1 MLNSIRI
8 STLLIFIG
16 INLRFA
22 TENIINAIIFFMN
35 MESGSPDA
43 PCMPDMCGDVMMVVI
58 FAVAYMFIT
67 SAGVEKAINGV
78 NYNSHED
85 AGVRYLEVLRQLKN
99 YIKTTNAEIILPQVH
114 LGTMRHIKNYIRWTK
129 GVFFLCIIGFCLYL
143 FSKYI
148 LTIGLEVLHI
158 KNNSVDFIL
167 NSLND
172 AIKVYSSL
180 VFVYVYCSYLSTN
193 KIINII
199 LYMFF
204 FIRNIFS
211 TNVMELITEY
221 DTYIVVPFLD
231 ILTPIIIIYSMWYI
245 AASYRTTLLYKIIGI
260 QKK

>member
-67 SAGVEKAINGV
+67 SAGVGKAIHGV

-85 AGVRYLEVLRQLKN
+85 AGVQYLEVLRQLKN
-99 YIKTTNAEIILPQVH
+99 YI
-114 LGTMRHIKNYIRWTK
+114 RWTK
-129 GVFFLCIIGFCLYL
+129 GMFFLCIIGFCLYL

-148 LTIGLEVLHI
+148 LSIGLEVLHI
-158 KNNSVDFIL
+158 ENDSVDFIL

-172 AIKVYSSL
+172 AIKLYSSL

-193 KIINII
+193 KIINVI

-204 FIRNIFS
+204 FTRNFFA

>member
-58 FAVAYMFIT
+58 FAVAYMFIA
-67 SAGVEKAINGV
+67 SAGVEKAIRGENR
-78 NYNSHED
+78 NLHEE
-85 AGVRYLEVLRQLKN
+85 AGETYLEVLRQLKN
-99 YIKTTNAEIILPQVH
+99 YIKTTKTTTILPKMH
-114 LGTMRHIKNYIRWTK
+114 LGSIIHIKKYIQWTK
-129 GVFFLCIIGFCLYL
+129 GVFFWCIIGFCLYL

-148 LTIGLEVLHI
+148 LSIGLEVLHI
-158 KNNSVDFIL
+158 ENDSVDFIL

-172 AIKVYSSL
+172 AIKLYSSL

-193 KIINII
+193 KVINLI
-199 LYMFF
+199 LYLFF
-204 FIRNIFS
+204 FTRNIFS

-231 ILTPIIIIYSMWYI
+231 ILTPIIIIYSMCYI

-260 QKK
+260 QKN

>member
-1 MLNSIRI
+1 MLNSIKI
-8 STLLIFIG
+8 GTLLIFIG

-22 TENIINAIIFFMN
+22 TENIINAIFFFMN

-43 PCMPDMCGDVMMVVI
+43 PCMPEMCGDVMMVVV
-58 FAVAYMFIT
+58 FAIAYMLIA
-67 SAGVEKAINGV
+67 SAGVENTINRTT
-78 NYNSHED
+78 NNLHE
-85 AGVRYLEVLRQLKN
+85 EVGNQYSEILRQLKN
-99 YIKTTNAEIILPQVH
+99 CINTTKAASILPQVH
-114 LGTMRHIKNYIRWTK
+114 LGTIRRIKNYIRWTK
-129 GVFFLCIIGFCLYL
+129 SVFFLCIIGFSLYL

-148 LTIGLEVLHI
+148 LSIGLEVLHI
-158 KNNSVDFIL
+158 ENDSVDFIL

-172 AIKVYSSL
+172 AIKLYSSL

-193 KIINII
+193 KVINSI
-199 LYMFF
+199 LYLFF
-204 FIRNIFS
+204 FIRNFFS

-245 AASYRTTLLYKIIGI
+245 AVNYRTTLLCKIIGI